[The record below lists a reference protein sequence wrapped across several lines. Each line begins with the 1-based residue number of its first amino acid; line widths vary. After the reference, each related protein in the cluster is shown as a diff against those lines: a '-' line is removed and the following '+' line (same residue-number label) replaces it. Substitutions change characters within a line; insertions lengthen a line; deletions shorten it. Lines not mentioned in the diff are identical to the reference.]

1 MLLGLRKSLLE
12 VSFFFADLAVDGG
25 ILLSPDHCG
34 PRVVGIMQW
43 TGDHSPWLLRLCR
56 PSLFSCV
63 LRSTCFYDLQSM
75 IAPFLDWMTTAEFF
89 PSPIHIHI
97 RYLWLLR
104 VGQRGVSFWCDRCWI
119 PGVFSVLSWRH
130 LVVHCHSLRICLTRY
145 LRFRLGFFPRVFLL
159 FVAYVFDLVMFEA
172 PEVIAPSHPYGA
184 KHWFAFCRRLFA
196 CILGISP
203 GLFQCLLS
211 VIGAE
216 SDRQVVPTQ
225 QGNTNMCQKRVLL
238 WITLFGGMG

>member
-1 MLLGLRKSLLE
+1 
-12 VSFFFADLAVDGG
+12 
-25 ILLSPDHCG
+25 
-34 PRVVGIMQW
+34 
-43 TGDHSPWLLRLCR
+43 
-56 PSLFSCV
+56 
-63 LRSTCFYDLQSM
+63 M

-119 PGVFSVLSWRH
+119 PGVFFQFCRGDIWLFIVTLWESVW
-130 LVVHCHSLRICLTRY
+130 LVISASGWVFSLASFSCSLRM
-145 LRFRLGFFPRVFLL
+145 FLIWL
-159 FVAYVFDLVMFEA
+159 CSRHQKSLHPATHMAPNTGLLSVADLVAGFL
-172 PEVIAPSHPYGA
+172 SR
-184 KHWFAFCRRLFA
+184 RRLFA